1 MILSLLQS
9 GRSLP
14 EILLTLAIVIPA
26 MMLALSVHET
36 AHGFAAWKCGDPTAH
51 NLGRLTLNPIR
62 HLDPVGLI
70 MLLLLGYGWAKPVPV
85 NPRYFRDPKR
95 GMAITAFAGP
105 LSNLLMGALFSL
117 LAGVCLAFYTDCYYD
132 ALLSGGSQA
141 ILSLLGILCSA
152 FEFSGYINFLYAI
165 FNMVPIPPF
174 DGSRVA
180 FAFLPDKYYFGIMRY
195 EREIMYGTLILM
207 VVLSRFGLSPF
218 GIAADWLSNS
228 IIEPIGNLVLQA
240 IR

>member
-9 GRSLP
+9 GNSP
-14 EILLTLAIVIPA
+14 FEILLSLIIVVPA

-70 MLLLLGYGWAKPVPV
+70 MLLLVGYGWAKPVPV

-95 GMAITAFAGP
+95 GMAITALAGP
-105 LSNLLMGALFSL
+105 LSNLLLGVLFSL
-117 LAGVCLAFYTDCYYD
+117 LAGICGGIHADLYGNAYF
-132 ALLSGGSQA
+132 AGGSWVA
-141 ILSLLGILCSA
+141 VSLMSILYTA
-152 FEFSGYINFLYAI
+152 FEFSGYINFLYAV
-165 FNMVPIPPF
+165 FNMIPIPPF

-218 GIAADWLSNS
+218 GIAAEWLSSS
-228 IIEPIGNLVLQA
+228 IINPIVRLVFQM